1 MDKAYGLWNFPPEM
15 ALQLSQK
22 LITTKEQKE
31 MNEAVKKID
40 FQKKEKDFEERLAP
54 YKTGAPAWPG
64 VSRVD

>member
-40 FQKKEKDFEERLAP
+40 FQKKRKRFR
-54 YKTGAPAWPG
+54 GAPGSLQNWGTGMA
-64 VSRVD
+64 RCF